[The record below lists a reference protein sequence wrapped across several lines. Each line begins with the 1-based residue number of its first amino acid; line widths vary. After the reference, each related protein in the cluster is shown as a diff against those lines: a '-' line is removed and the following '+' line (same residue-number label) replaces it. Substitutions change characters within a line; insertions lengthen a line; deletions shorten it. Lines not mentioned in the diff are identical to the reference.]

1 MKIFRLV
8 VFSLSLLIQPSFASE
23 SLWAVSTKPREVL
36 QGGVVEISLRAP
48 DSAQV
53 KGLLRQ
59 QEIPFFPEEG
69 GNFAGLLGVDLE
81 EKPGT
86 LRVVLRGKDK
96 GGAPREQVLTLRVKK
111 KDFPS
116 EQVSVPAAF
125 DRLDEGTL
133 KRIEREQARFTQLL
147 TISTPHRFWQRPF
160 LPPVPVEITSPFG
173 LRRIVNGAARSPHGG
188 VDLKASL
195 GTEVVASNHGQVV
208 LRDEFFFSGKSIV
221 LDHGG
226 GLYTMYFHL
235 ADFRAEERS
244 RVRKGEVIGWS
255 GMTGRVSGPHLH
267 WGMRL
272 NGARVDPLALLEA
285 GDDRR

>member
-1 MKIFRLV
+1 MKTLRLV
-8 VFSLSLLIQPSFASE
+8 VFSLGLLIQPSFASE
-23 SLWAVSTKPREVL
+23 SSWAVSTKPREVL
-36 QGGVVEISLRAP
+36 QGGVVELSLRAP
-48 DSAQV
+48 AWAEV
-53 KGLLRQ
+53 KGWLRE
-59 QEIPFFPEEG
+59 QEILFFHDEG
-69 GNFAGLLGVDLE
+69 GNFASLLGVDLE
-81 EKPGT
+81 EKPGP

-96 GGAPREQVLTLRVKK
+96 GEAPREQVLTLRVKK
-111 KDFPS
+111 KDFPI

-125 DRLDEGTL
+125 DRLDEATL
-133 KRIEREQARFTQLL
+133 KRIDREQARLARLL
-147 TISTPHRFWQRPF
+147 TISTPRRLWQRPF

-188 VDLKASL
+188 VDLRASL

-235 ADFRAEERS
+235 ADFRAEDGS

-267 WGMRL
+267 WGIRL
-272 NGARVDPLALLEA
+272 NGARVDPLALLGA
-285 GDDRR
+285 RDNRQ